1 MAIDGVI
8 GQVDLEVNHA
18 ADGRHGPVIKTVQ
31 LKENIGV
38 LKAGELLFAGSG
50 GAASAKDATQI
61 QGTKTQAADGVLTE
75 FDIDLGKA
83 ILPGSVSVKTDDSTP
98 KELADDGDGTLS
110 GDDGEGT
117 VDYANGKVHVEFTAA
132 PAFSKTV
139 TVKAVPASGFIGVLD
154 DDIEAGEA
162 AANAVVHGTIYE
174 GVAKLDGVAA
184 TPEQLEFLK
193 DKGIY

>member
-8 GQVDLEVNHA
+8 GTIDLNVNHA
-18 ADGRHGPVIKTVQ
+18 ADGKHGPVIKTVQ
-31 LKENIGV
+31 FKESIGA

-61 QGTKTQAADGVLTE
+61 QGTKTQAADGVLTD

-83 ILPGSVSVKTDDSTP
+83 ILPGSVSVKTDDTTA
-98 KELADDGDGTLS
+98 KELVDDGDGTLS

-174 GVAKLDGVAA
+174 GIAKLDGVAA
-184 TPEQLEFLK
+184 TPEQLEFLEG
-193 DKGIY
+193 KGIY